1 VHRDDRVVSVAAIL
15 AIGVNAE
22 GRREVLGLDVG
33 PSEAFGG
40 AAVHRTPAFSASPLW
55 TEFLRKLV
63 RRGLTGVEPSS
74 PMPTRASRPRSPA
87 CCPHAQAHGAK
98 SGRRLIAAFIGAA
111 FAQETPEAA
120 CREWRRVSDR
130 IREKL
135 PKLSQRME

>member
-1 VHRDDRVVSVAAIL
+1 
-15 AIGVNAE
+15 
-22 GRREVLGLDVG
+22 
-33 PSEAFGG
+33 
-40 AAVHRTPAFSASPLW
+40 
-55 TEFLRKLV
+55 
-63 RRGLTGVEPSS
+63 
-74 PMPTRASRPRSPA
+74 MPTRASRPRSPA